1 MKRTSTEILESRD
14 KLSKNIT
21 NTWGIIKSENVIDK
35 GYTRNYDIK
44 GLLKDIENFSNL
56 RIIDKL
62 DSLCINLGISD
73 RKDFPNKS
81 IYHIIYTLSEKN
93 EMYVQLGL
101 IKTINPKLKLKVGKN
116 KLTKSE
122 ELTADYIA
130 KLRDKLQIEINAL
143 KKKLKDYNATA
154 QLTTDSSY
162 NFKL

>member
-14 KLSKNIT
+14 KLSKQIT

-35 GYTRNYDIK
+35 GYTRNYDMK
-44 GLLKDIENFSNL
+44 GLLKDIENSANL

-62 DSLCINLGISD
+62 DSLCINLGITN

-116 KLTKSE
+116 KLTKTE

-154 QLTTDSSY
+154 QLITDSNY

>member
-14 KLSKNIT
+14 KLSKQIT

-35 GYTRNYDIK
+35 SYTRNYDMK
-44 GLLKDIENFSNL
+44 GLLKDIENFANL

-62 DSLCINLGISD
+62 DSLCINLGITN

-116 KLTKSE
+116 KLTKTE

-143 KKKLKDYNATA
+143 KKKLKDYNDTA
-154 QLTTDSSY
+154 QLITDSNY

>member
-14 KLSKNIT
+14 KLSKQIT

-35 GYTRNYDIK
+35 GYTRNYDMK
-44 GLLKDIENFSNL
+44 GLLKDIENFANL

-62 DSLCINLGISD
+62 DSLCINLGITN

-116 KLTKSE
+116 KLTKTE

-154 QLTTDSSY
+154 QLITDSNY